1 MESLKPRALITGASS
16 GIGLAIAQEL
26 HKNGFCVML
35 LARNATKLQS
45 LKEQFKDNVEIYP
58 LDLMEV
64 NALNGFLDFLKT
76 DGFCHLPFVCVHNVG
91 GRLACDTQPLK
102 LESFLESMRFNLGI
116 AVQINAFLLP
126 LYARHKR
133 GQILHISSDSA
144 LDGFGAS
151 GYVASKAALNAYI
164 KSTARFYAKDGVCI
178 NGVMPGIVEFP
189 LSVWNQRKGSE
200 VYKQALARYPLGR
213 FASLE
218 EISSFVVALILQNN
232 LQTTGQ
238 IYVLNGGK

>member
-26 HKNGFCVML
+26 HKEGYCVML
-35 LARNATKLQS
+35 VARNATKLQS
-45 LKEQFKDNVEIYP
+45 IKEKLKENVEIYP
-58 LDLMEV
+58 LDLMDT
-64 NALNGFLDFLKT
+64 NALQDFLAFLQT
-76 DGFCHLPFVCVHNVG
+76 HHLLPFVCVHNVG
-91 GRLACDTQPLK
+91 GRLSDDTQPLK
-102 LESFLESMRFNLGI
+102 LESFIDSVRLNLGI
-116 AVQINAFLLP
+116 AVQINSYLLP
-126 LYARHKR
+126 LYAKAKK

-144 LDGFGAS
+144 LDGYGAS

-200 VYKQALARYPLGR
+200 VYKQALAKYPLGR
-213 FASLE
+213 FASLD

-232 LQTTGQ
+232 MQTTGQ